1 MGMGGGGGGPGADPP
16 HPAVGFVPVC
26 SLGLE
31 QEGRLNLGQEVG
43 SLRFFSICGLQE
55 GYEPFAINMKRPI
68 TLWFSKSLPQ
78 FVPVPPDHPQ
88 LEVREGGAWVGWG
101 WSRGSYGGGGGMGE
115 SPGVRVPVDG

>member
-1 MGMGGGGGGPGADPP
+1 MIDLHEP
-16 HPAVGFVPVC
+16 HITFTLNGEVLISDAGSELAFKDFEVGDGFVPVC

-31 QEGRLNLGQEVG
+31 QEGRLNLGQDVG

-68 TLWFSKSLPQ
+68 ALWFTKSLPQ

-88 LEVREGGAWVGWG
+88 LE
-101 WSRGSYGGGGGMGE
+101 
-115 SPGVRVPVDG
+115 SPGTGDGW

>member
-1 MGMGGGGGGPGADPP
+1 M
-16 HPAVGFVPVC
+16 C

-88 LEVREGGAWVGWG
+88 LEVRRWG
-101 WSRGSYGGGGGMGE
+101 RGSLGGMGLVPWELWGGGGGNG
-115 SPGVRVPVDG
+115 GVAWCEGPCGWVMHGAGVSLVPRVG